1 MISRPS
7 SGCHTS
13 ETASQ
18 TSTANGISEPLKISG
33 EYS

>member
-13 ETASQ
+13 ETASH
-18 TSTANGISEPLKISG
+18 TSAENGSSVAVKISG
-33 EYS
+33 LYS

>member
-18 TSTANGISEPLKISG
+18 TSSENGSSVEVKISG
-33 EYS
+33 LYS